1 MDFHSIKGAVE
12 SINMPDDMSS
22 RITNN
27 CRSITQRQKE
37 NTSMKNNKTIITR
50 RPLVAAAIIV
60 LCVCLCVTALA
71 MSGSFRDVKRIDGAV
86 IGTIYENAHS
96 EIDISAHIEDNTL
109 LVKAELLLADEF
121 PYREFEQFAIGS
133 CKIVNA
139 NGKTIMEGQ
148 SEAVELNGSL
158 VEIHIPLDSIEEG
171 SYKLIISS
179 FIGSKKADQP
189 LSVTGH
195 WECDFT
201 I

>member
-1 MDFHSIKGAVE
+1 MDFHSIKVAVE
-12 SINMPDDMSS
+12 SISMPDDMSS
-22 RITNN
+22 RITRN
-27 CRSITQRQKE
+27 CCNIAAQIKE
-37 NTSMKNNKTIITR
+37 NNEMKTNKRIIR
-50 RPLVAAAIIV
+50 RPMIAVAVIA

-121 PYREFEQFAIGS
+121 PYREFEQFEIGGY
-133 CKIVNA
+133 KIVNV

-148 SEAVELNGSL
+148 SEEVELNGSL
-158 VEIHIPLDSIEEG
+158 VEIRIPLENIEEG